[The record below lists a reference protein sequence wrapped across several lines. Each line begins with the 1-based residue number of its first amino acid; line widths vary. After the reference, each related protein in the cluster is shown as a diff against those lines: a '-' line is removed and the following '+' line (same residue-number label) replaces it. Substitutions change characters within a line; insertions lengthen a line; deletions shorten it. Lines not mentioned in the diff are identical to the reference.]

1 MIVDDSVTVRLMIK
15 TTLEKMGHTDLSYAN
30 DGEGALEAIKGAF
43 LAKTPFQI
51 MFLDWNLP
59 NMSGLQVL
67 SACTELD
74 YFKQTKV
81 IMVTSVS
88 EEAQIV
94 QAIGAGA
101 FDYVVKPFSMQTIV
115 SKIKK
120 IEGLLQKSNKK
131 E

>member
-1 MIVDDSVTVRLMIK
+1 MRILIVDDSVTVRLMIK
-15 TTLEKMGHTDLSYAN
+15 TTLEKMGHVDLSYAN
-30 DGEGALEAIKGAF
+30 DGEEALETIRQAF
-43 LAKTPFQI
+43 LAKTPFQV

-67 SACTELD
+67 KSCTELD
-74 YFKQTKV
+74 YFKQTKT

-94 QAIGAGA
+94 QAISAGA

-120 IEGLLQKSNKK
+120 IESLLQKK
-131 E
+131 